1 MRFLKWHH
9 STRDA
14 QKESMEALPL
24 WLENAVA
31 AAGMTAYAEGL
42 DFVGKKSATENNE
55 QQHVTDPPGKV
66 H

>member
-1 MRFLKWHH
+1 
-9 STRDA
+9 
-14 QKESMEALPL
+14 MEALPL

-42 DFVGKKSATENNE
+42 DFVGKKSETENNE
-55 QQHVTDPPGKV
+55 QQHVTDPPGIV